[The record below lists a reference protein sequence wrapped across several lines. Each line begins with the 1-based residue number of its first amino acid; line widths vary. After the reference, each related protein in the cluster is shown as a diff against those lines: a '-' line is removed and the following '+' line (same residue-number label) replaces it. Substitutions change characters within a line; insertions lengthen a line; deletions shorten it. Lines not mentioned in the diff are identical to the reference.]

1 MIHMLINII
10 IANVQL
16 IIITIGHIKIKIII
30 KDSMLK
36 VLLDMAVKIKIM
48 DIVIIRIVMGLHYR
62 HMDMD
67 AIINILLHADAD
79 VKATEIVMN
88 MD

>member
-1 MIHMLINII
+1 MLINII